1 MFGDFGKMMKMLGQ
15 LKTKLPELQEQ
26 LASSRYSG
34 ASEHGEVSA
43 TVNGRMQLQDG
54 RINAD
59 AIGEAPPD
67 ADEMAGLVKAA
78 VCAAQDQAAAAVKEA
93 MNELTGGAEI
103 PGLTGLMG

>member
-1 MFGDFGKMMKMLGQ
+1 MFGDLGKMIKLLGQ

-34 ASEHGEVSA
+34 ASAGGEVSA
-43 TVNGRMQLQDG
+43 TVNGKMRLQEV
-54 RINAD
+54 RVNAD
-59 AIGEAPPD
+59 VIGQSPPD
-67 ADEMAGLVKAA
+67 AQKLADLVKAA

-93 MNELTGGAEI
+93 MSELTGGAEI

>member
-1 MFGDFGKMMKMLGQ
+1 MFGDFGKMMKLLGQ

-34 ASEHGEVSA
+34 ESENGEVSA
-43 TVNGRMQLQDG
+43 TVNGRMQLQDVQV
-54 RINAD
+54 NS
-59 AIGEAPPD
+59 EAVGQAPVDPEQL
-67 ADEMAGLVKAA
+67 AALMKAA